1 MSTNIL
7 KICQSAENGLRI
19 TPKEALALWKEGDI
33 YTLGKTANVI
43 REKKATPGVVSYTV
57 FRIINYTDIC
67 SIDCSFCSFKH
78 KASEIGGYVLSEAEI
93 LEKVGESYKQDCL
106 QVFFQGGV
114 NPSIPMEY
122 YTGILSKIH
131 EKFPGVHIR
140 AFSPIEVLVMAKTFH
155 KSVDAVLD
163 ELIEAGLQSF
173 PGAGA
178 EILTDRMRHILS
190 DKKASPAEWFETMKV
205 ALSKGLKGSTNIVWG
220 SAETPEEI
228 IEHLSMIRRL
238 QDETGNVVSFVPWT
252 FQQQTKDFPIR
263 HVNNMEYLKMVALAR
278 IFFDNIPNIET
289 SLMVKGKEAGE
300 MALHFGANDINSP
313 VIEEKVLRSYG
324 LKSAA
329 EAESFIQQSGFSP
342 LRRNLNY
349 EPGKKS

>member
-7 KICQSAENGLRI
+7 NICQSAENGTRI
-19 TPKEALALWKEGDI
+19 TPEEALSLWEHGDL
-33 YTLGKTANVI
+33 YTLGKTANLI
-43 REKKATPGVVSYTV
+43 REKKVTPGVVSYTL

-67 SIDCSFCSFKH
+67 NIDCSFCSFKH
-78 KASEIGGYVLSEAEI
+78 KVSEHGGYTLSETEV
-93 LEKVGESYKQDCL
+93 LEKVAESYKQDCH

-114 NPSIPMEY
+114 NPALPMEY
-122 YTGILSKIH
+122 YTGILSKIR
-131 EKFPGVHIR
+131 ETFPGVHIR
-140 AFSPIEVLVMAKTFH
+140 AFSPIEVMVMARTFN
-155 KSVDAVLD
+155 KSVNTVFD

-178 EILTDRMRHILS
+178 EILTERMRHILS
-190 DKKASPAEWFETMKV
+190 DKKATPAQWFKTMKI

-220 SAETPEEI
+220 SVETPEEI

-238 QDETGNVVSFVPWT
+238 QDETGNVISFVPWT

-263 HVNNMEYLKMVALAR
+263 HVNNMEYLKMVALSR
-278 IFFDNIPNIET
+278 IFLDNIPNIET
-289 SLMVKGKEAGE
+289 SLLVKGKDTGE

-313 VIEEKVLRSYG
+313 VIEENVLRSYG

-329 EAESFIQQSGFSP
+329 EAEQFIRQSGFSP
-342 LRRNLNY
+342 IRRNLNY
-349 EPGKKS
+349 ELGKKS